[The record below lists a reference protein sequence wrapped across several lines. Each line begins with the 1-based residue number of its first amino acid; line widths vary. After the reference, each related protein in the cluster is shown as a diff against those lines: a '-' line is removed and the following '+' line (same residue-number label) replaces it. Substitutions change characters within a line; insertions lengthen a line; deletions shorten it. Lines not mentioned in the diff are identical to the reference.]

1 MELVFDA
8 DFADLSELPYLSLLK
23 QILGVVA
30 AGEYSYTEL
39 MDEVNIHTGGID
51 PGFVV
56 LQPETGKTNCA
67 FFFPH
72 KGILS

>member
-1 MELVFDA
+1 MLICRSFRASISVFI
-8 DFADLSELPYLSLLK
+8 K
-23 QILGVVA
+23 NRILGVVA

-56 LQPETGKTNCA
+56 LQPETGRPTVRSPSA
-67 FFFPH
+67 
-72 KGILS
+72 